1 MDPYGDDRYSVE
13 VAGGLVIYRAGHVVR
28 RFPGPIWDWQFQDGG
43 KRVAWS
49 FGFLHGGVQG
59 CVLAD
64 VDSGRTVSQWSRESG
79 AEPPDWANLCIE

>member
-1 MDPYGDDRYSVE
+1 MAMTGIRSKLPADWSSTGRGVWSGPS
-13 VAGGLVIYRAGHVVR
+13 
-28 RFPGPIWDWQFQDGG
+28 PGPIWDRQFQDGG
-43 KRVAWS
+43 RRVAWS